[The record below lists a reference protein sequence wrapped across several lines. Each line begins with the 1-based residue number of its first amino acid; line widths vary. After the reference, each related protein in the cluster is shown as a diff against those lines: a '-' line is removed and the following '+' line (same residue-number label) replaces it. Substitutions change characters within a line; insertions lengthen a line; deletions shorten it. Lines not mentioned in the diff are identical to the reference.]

1 MQKEIQQLT
10 IIWFII
16 FAFMEEI
23 NRRRTCDMLCL
34 CLMKTPTGWV
44 LTFASGECRLWRC
57 RLNPLCDRN
66 DAPHWSHNTC
76 PLKLKL
82 IKANQHCKIR
92 IYDLI
97 QSITFKF
104 YGEIRNLTFSLPF
117 MTRVKIKIKCK
128 SVNQNRP
135 RQRADVTI

>member
-1 MQKEIQQLT
+1 MGTLPGIHVHAVQKEIQQLT

-57 RLNPLCDRN
+57 RLNPLCGRN

-104 YGEIRNLTFSLPF
+104 YGEIRNLTY
-117 MTRVKIKIKCK
+117 
-128 SVNQNRP
+128 
-135 RQRADVTI
+135 DEG